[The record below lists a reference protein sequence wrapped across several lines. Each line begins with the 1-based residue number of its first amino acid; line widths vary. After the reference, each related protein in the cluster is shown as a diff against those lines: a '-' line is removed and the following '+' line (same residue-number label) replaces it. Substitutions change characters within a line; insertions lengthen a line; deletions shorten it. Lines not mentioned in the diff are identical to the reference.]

1 MRDAQAQQG
10 APARPATPSPVIHIY
25 MPGGM
30 AHQETFDPHPN
41 APIEYRGPPGVIPTK
56 ISGEVFSANLP
67 KIGQVA
73 DKICVIRSMSHGE
86 ADHDRG
92 THNMFTGYRRARRS
106 ISPASAR
113 SSPTSTA
120 PARNM
125 PPYVCIPGQPIR
137 SRAPAT

>member
-1 MRDAQAQQG
+1 GGLGLSRGSFLKMKDLQAQQG
-10 APARPATPSPVIHIY
+10 NAPKEGVAKSVIHIY

-41 APIEYRGPPGVIPTK
+41 APIEYRGPLGTVPTK
-56 ISGEVFSANLP
+56 ITGEVFSANLP

-92 THNMFTGYRRARRS
+92 THNMFTGYRP
-106 ISPASAR
+106 SPAIQFPSFG
-113 SSPTSTA
+113 SVVSHE
-120 PARNM
+120 
-125 PPYVCIPGQPIR
+125 
-137 SRAPAT
+137 